1 MYMIENK
8 TRNGTAQNA
17 GERHADQYE
26 SNGLRLFALAEP
38 ITQIEHDAGEK
49 SCFGETQRKAGG
61 IELMGGLHKA
71 CQRRND
77 APCDEDARDPDA
89 RADAVKDEV
98 AGDLKQ
104 EVAPK
109 ENSSRESKLLAC
121 DGQFA
126 IHRQSRKAQVDSV
139 DESHDVERKQER
151 QKPESD
157 FTGGGGFL
165 QARNSARAPDHYSP
179 SCDAVQFFVWQFNC
193 E

>member
-1 MYMIENK
+1 MYVIENK
-8 TRNGTAQNA
+8 TRNGTAQDA
-17 GERHADQYE
+17 GERDADQYE
-26 SNGLRLFALAEP
+26 GNGLCLFALAEP
-38 ITQIEHDAGEK
+38 ITQVENHAGEI
-49 SCFGETQRKAGG
+49 SCFGEAQRKAGG

-71 CQRRND
+71 RQRRND

-109 ENSSRESKLLAC
+109 ENSSRKSKLLAA
-121 DGQFA
+121 DGQFP

-139 DESHDVERKQER
+139 DESDDVERKQER
-151 QKPESD
+151 QKPNLD
-157 FTGGGGFL
+157 FTDGSGLL
-165 QARNSARAPDHYSP
+165 QARNSAKAADHYSP
-179 SCDAVQFFVWQFNC
+179 SREAVRCFVRQLNW